1 MTEKFNA
8 TRLSVD
14 HAADQ
19 NRVTR
24 DVEKARAM
32 ASEEA
37 RHRALAGLYEAYS
50 SGPEDFNR
58 QHPEIKPE
66 QTTLLKRLHDKGVPI
81 NYIHRY
87 GELRAEVEGELFDFR
102 NAIRKFSEE
111 ELIDLKLGLGAACDT
126 GLLLRLVAGYA
137 EEGNYEHAPENM
149 NHWLRLC
156 ADLKKLE
163 AVQEEIDRRGQLRN

>member
-1 MTEKFNA
+1 MAEKFDA
-8 TRLSVD
+8 TRLTVH
-14 HAADQ
+14 HASEQ

-24 DVEKARAM
+24 DIEKARAM

-37 RHRALAGLYEAYS
+37 RHRAFAGLYEEYK
-50 SGPEDFNR
+50 SGPENFGR
-58 QHPEIKPE
+58 QHSEIAPE
-66 QTTLLKRLHDKGVPI
+66 QINLLKRLHDKAISVE
-81 NYIHRY
+81 YIRRY
-87 GELRAEVEGELFDFR
+87 GELRAEVEGELYDFR
-102 NAIRKFSEE
+102 NAIREFGDE
-111 ELIDLKLGLGAACDT
+111 ELIDLKLGLGVACDT

-163 AVQEEIDRRGQLRN
+163 AIQEEIGRRSQL